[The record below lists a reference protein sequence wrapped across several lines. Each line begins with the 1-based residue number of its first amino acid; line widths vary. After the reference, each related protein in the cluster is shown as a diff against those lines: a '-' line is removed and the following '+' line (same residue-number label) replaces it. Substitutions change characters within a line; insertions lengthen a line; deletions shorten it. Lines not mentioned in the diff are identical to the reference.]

1 MTPNKRWGDYDTIRF
16 VELYEKA
23 ECLWNFQHNDYKNK
37 KVRESAYQK
46 IVQEM
51 NIPGFDVT
59 ELKYKI
65 KNIRSTYAQERLKLK
80 KAGVQMNKS
89 YTLKWFPIAERFL
102 GRVVAVKSSTST
114 SSVEKKNTEEDVPKT
129 ETETDNSNNQ
139 IEVEVQNISQKSNCF
154 KESKRKRKS
163 ETHSEIEEEIEKSQ
177 ERNCSVKNKIDDE
190 FYYFGNNVAC
200 QLRELPLQEALICQ
214 TKIMEILTQQ
224 RIASIKSR
232 TSVH

>member
-37 KVRESAYQK
+37 KARESAYQI

-80 KAGVQMNKS
+80 KAGVRMNKS
-89 YTLKWFPIAERFL
+89 YTLKWFPIADRFL
-102 GRVVAVKSSTST
+102 GRVVAVKSSTS
-114 SSVEKKNTEEDVPKT
+114 SVEKENTKEEVSKI
-129 ETETDNSNNQ
+129 ETEIDNSSSQ
-139 IEVEVQNISQKSNCF
+139 VEVEIQNISQKSNCF

-163 ETHSEIEEEIEKSQ
+163 EIHSEIEEETEKSQ
-177 ERNCSVKNKIDDE
+177 EINCFVKNKIDDE